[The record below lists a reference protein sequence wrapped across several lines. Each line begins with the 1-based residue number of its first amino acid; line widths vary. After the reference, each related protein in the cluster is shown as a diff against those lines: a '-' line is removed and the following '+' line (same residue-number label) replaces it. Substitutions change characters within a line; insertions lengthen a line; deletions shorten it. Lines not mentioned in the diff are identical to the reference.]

1 MRRGFK
7 SAAEQIATEARAE
20 LGLGE
25 NDRLN
30 ILALA
35 EYLAIPVFTIREI
48 AKITLPN
55 SFGHYFSTIDPD
67 SFSAVTVFLGY
78 RKFIVHNEN
87 HHPHRQSSNL
97 AHEISH
103 ALLEHE
109 PTPVADKSGGRFWNP
124 EVEEEATWLG
134 AALLIPRSGALELLK
149 TRCTVAQIAEHFAVS
164 QALCEWRIRQ
174 SGIDKQAERWRK
186 CWGR

>member
-7 SAAEQIATEARAE
+7 SAAEQIATETRAE
-20 LGLGE
+20 LDLDAH
-25 NDRLN
+25 DRLN
-30 ILALA
+30 VLALA
-35 EYLAIPVFTIREI
+35 EHLAIRVFTIREI
-48 AKITLPN
+48 AKIALPN
-55 SFGHYFSTIDPD
+55 SFVNYFSTIDPD
-67 SFSAVTVFLGY
+67 SFSAVTIFLGY
-78 RKFIVHNEN
+78 RRFIVHNEN
-87 HHPHRQSSNL
+87 QHPHRQSSNL

-103 ALLEHE
+103 ILLEHE
-109 PTPVADKSGGRFWNP
+109 PTPVADHSGGRFWDA

-134 AALLIPRSGALELLK
+134 AALLIPRSGALELFK
-149 TRCTVAQIAEHFAVS
+149 ARCTTAQIAAHFAVS